1 MANERNSGDAYSLA
15 YSERRSYVD
24 AVLSSQARRKIVVAG
39 PGTGKTYLF
48 EMVLRNKQTS
58 LTLTFINALVE
69 DLALVLCGLTDAKT
83 LHSFAR
89 GILASSTGRSV
100 KIFPKLSA
108 VIEDDAKILLNEVID
123 FDFLFHNREDDN
135 KHIDFYRR
143 RKNYYDEHYGYS
155 DIIFAAVK
163 YLDKNKEKIPSLDLI
178 VVDEFQDFNK
188 LEVSLI
194 DLLSEK
200 SPILLTG
207 DDDQAIY
214 DFKSASTDYIRER
227 HSDANT
233 HYASFV
239 LPYCSRC
246 TRVIVDATN
255 DVIDA
260 AINSGRL
267 KGRIDKPYLYFDD
280 KDKDKESEQNPTLA
294 YTHVH
299 ARQIPWFIE
308 QQINE
313 IAETQRDN
321 FTVLIISPTKKFSN
335 VIVARLRS
343 KGFKNIEAIQRRETE
358 EPTILDGLKLLL
370 KNGQSN
376 LGWRIV
382 SRTLLEQ
389 QDFESLLKETEENRE
404 KRILDILSSE
414 HKTRV
419 REFLTTLRKVRDN
432 KDVDGTN
439 LDDLL
444 TISGFDQISNAKSYL
459 RNEITT
465 VALADSAVR
474 KIPIKAT
481 TIPGSKGLDAQ
492 YVFVTHFED
501 RFFIK
506 EKDKD
511 NISDQDIR
519 NFLVV
524 LTRAQRKV
532 FLISTEEKDP
542 TFLSWIDEERIERL
556 YVVQAE

>member
-1 MANERNSGDAYSLA
+1 M
-15 YSERRSYVD
+15 
-24 AVLSSQARRKIVVAG
+24 VAG
-39 PGTGKTYLF
+39 PGTGKTYMF
-48 EMVLRNKQTS
+48 NMVLQNKQTS
-58 LTLTFINALVE
+58 LTLTFINTLVE
-69 DLALVLCGLTDAKT
+69 DLALALCGLTDAKT

-89 GILASSTGRSV
+89 SILASSTGRSI
-100 KIFPKLSA
+100 KIFPKLST
-108 VIEDDAKILLNEVID
+108 VIEDDAKILLNEDIN
-123 FDFLFHNREDDN
+123 FDFIFYNREDDN
-135 KHIDFYRR
+135 KHLEFYRR

-155 DIIFAAVK
+155 DIVFAAVK
-163 YLDKNKEKIPSLDLI
+163 YLEKNRGKIPSFDLI

-194 DLLSEK
+194 DLLSKK
-200 SPILLTG
+200 SPIILTG

-227 HSDANT
+227 HSDANSQ
-233 HYASFV
+233 YASFV

-255 DVIDA
+255 DVIVTA
-260 AINSGRL
+260 VNNGHL

-280 KDKDKESEQNPTLA
+280 KDKDKESDQNPTLS
-294 YTHVH
+294 YTHLH

-308 QQINE
+308 KRINE

-335 VIVARLRS
+335 AIVFSLRR
-343 KGFKNIEAIQRRETE
+343 KGFKNIEAIQRRETDE
-358 EPTILDGLKLLL
+358 LTILDGLKLLL

-382 SRTLLEQ
+382 SRIILEQ
-389 QDFESLLKETEENRE
+389 QNFKSLLRETEENGE
-404 KRILDILSSE
+404 KRISEILDSG
-414 HKTRV
+414 HKRRV
-419 REFLTTLRKVRDN
+419 REFLKTLRQVRDN
-432 KDVDGTN
+432 KDVDEKN
-439 LDDLL
+439 LDTLL
-444 TISGFDQISNAKSYL
+444 SMSGFDQIGNAKSYL
-459 RNEITT
+459 KNEITT
-465 VALADSAVR
+465 VVLADSAVR

-532 FLISTEEKDP
+532 YFISTEEKDP
-542 TFLSWIDEERIERL
+542 TFLSWIDEKRIERL
-556 YVVQAE
+556 